1 MRFPFPTKLSRFLPR
16 VREPVKIG
24 SGLMLAGIVVSCA
37 PVIDFFAEQFVL
49 PTDGVRPAVYTVE
62 TTRGQRFVTQDGVA
76 LRADIYHPVGLTTT
90 PTILVRIPLTK
101 TVSNQM
107 RADVIARFW
116 AKRGYTVVIQGT
128 RGRYGS
134 EGEFYPLIHEQA
146 DGLETLKWLQTQ
158 QWFDGRLAM
167 WGGSA
172 FGHTQWS
179 VADRMSSGASALHV
193 HIVST
198 SFRRMFFPGEAFALE
213 SALYWTIRSRG
224 AEDRTVDMRDL
235 EKGVRTLPVLEAD
248 DQAIGDID
256 FYNDWLRHKDDR
268 EFWEAI
274 DGRDR
279 AQTLQAP
286 ILLLAGW
293 YDPFLPGQLDDFVDI
308 TARAASSVG
317 SNSRLII
324 GPWGHA
330 TSVRMPGLG
339 TEIPYRE
346 STLESSLPWFDF
358 HLKVTNDR
366 LTMPR
371 VRLFVMGENR
381 WRDEQE
387 WPLARTVYTP
397 YYFRSS
403 GHANTARGDGRLER
417 EVPNEDEAPDRYTY
431 NPLDPVPTRGGA
443 MLGDRSGI
451 ITQNDV
457 ESRSDVLVY
466 STSALTK
473 PLEVTGPL
481 HAVLYVR
488 TDAPSTDF
496 TVKLVDVH
504 PDGVAYN
511 VCDGILRMEYPRSVS
526 RGEEPT
532 AIKVELGPTSH
543 VFLAGHRIRVEVS
556 SSNFPRFDR
565 NLNSGEDP
573 SLAIK
578 TQVAHQVL
586 VHQATHPSHIVLPI
600 IPR

>member
-1 MRFPFPTKLSRFLPR
+1 MRSPYPIKISRFLSR
-16 VREPVKIG
+16 SHGPVKIG
-24 SGLMLAGIVVSCA
+24 SGLILAGMVVACA
-37 PVIDFFAEQFVL
+37 PFIDFMAEQFIL

-62 TTRGQRFVTQDGVA
+62 TKRDQSVITHDGIN
-76 LRADIYHPVGLTTT
+76 LLADLYRPVGLATT
-90 PTILVRIPLTK
+90 PTILVRIPLTR
-101 TVSNQM
+101 TIPNQM

-134 EGEFYPLIHEQA
+134 GGEFYPLIHERA

-158 QWFDGRLAM
+158 EWFDGRLAM

-179 VADRMSSGASALHV
+179 MADSVTPGLSAMHV
-193 HIVST
+193 HIAST
-198 SFRRMFFPGEAFALE
+198 NFRRMFFPGEAFALE
-213 SALYWTIRSRG
+213 SALYWAIRSRG
-224 AEDRTVDMRDL
+224 QEDRTVDVRDL
-235 EKGVRTLPVLEAD
+235 ERGVRTLPLLEAD
-248 DQAIGDID
+248 NLAIGDTD

-274 DGRDR
+274 DGKNR

-286 ILLLAGW
+286 MLLLAGW
-293 YDPFLPGQLDDFVDI
+293 YDPFLPGQLDDYGVI
-308 TARAASSVG
+308 TAEATASVG

-330 TSVRMPGLG
+330 NSIRVPGMG
-339 TEIPYRE
+339 AEIPYRE
-346 STLESSLPWFDF
+346 TTLESSLPWFDF
-358 HLKVTNDR
+358 HLKIRPDR

-371 VRLFVMGENR
+371 VRLFVMGENV

-397 YYFRSS
+397 YYFHSA
-403 GHANTARGDGRLER
+403 GHANTAEGDGRLER
-417 EVPNEDEAPDRYTY
+417 DVPNEDETPDRYTY
-431 NPLDPVPTRGGA
+431 DPLDPVPTRGGA

-451 ITQNDV
+451 ITQNEI
-457 ESRSDVLVY
+457 ESRNDVLVY
-466 STSALTK
+466 STTVLTK

-481 HAVLYVR
+481 QAVLYVG

-496 TVKLVDVH
+496 TLKLVDVH
-504 PDGVAYN
+504 PDGTAYN
-511 VCDGILRMEYPRSVS
+511 VCDGILRRGYPRSGS
-526 RGEEPT
+526 GEGKPME
-532 AIKVELGPTSH
+532 INVELGPTSH
-543 VFLAGHRIRVEVS
+543 VFLPGHRIRVEVS

-565 NLNSGEDP
+565 NLNTDEDP

-578 TQVAHQVL
+578 SRVAHQVFF
-586 VHQATHPSHIVLPI
+586 HQGTHPSHIVLPI

>member
-1 MRFPFPTKLSRFLPR
+1 MRFLIPTKLSHFLSR
-16 VREPVKIG
+16 VRELVKVG
-24 SGLMLAGIVVSCA
+24 AGLILAGIVVSCA
-37 PVIDFFAEQFVL
+37 PAVDFIAEQFVL
-49 PTDGVRPAVYTVE
+49 PTDGVRPAAHTVE
-62 TTRGQRFVTQDGVA
+62 IKRGQSFVARDGVT
-76 LRADIYHPVGLTTT
+76 LLADIYRPLGLATT
-90 PTILVRIPLTK
+90 PTILVRIPLTR
-101 TVSNQM
+101 TASNQI
-107 RADVIARFW
+107 RADVIARYW
-116 AKRGYTVVIQGT
+116 AKRGYAVVIQGT

-134 EGEFYPLIHEQA
+134 GGEFYPLIHERA
-146 DGLETLKWLQTQ
+146 DGLDTLKWLQDQ
-158 QWFDGRLAM
+158 EWFDGRLAM
-167 WGGSA
+167 WGGSS

-179 VADRMSSGASALHV
+179 VADQVSPEASALHV

-198 SFRRMFFPGEAFALE
+198 NFRRMFFPGEAFALE

-224 AEDRTVDMRDL
+224 EEDRTVDVGDL
-235 EKGVRTLPVLEAD
+235 ERAVRTLPVHEAD
-248 DQAIGDID
+248 DRAIGDTE
-256 FYNDWLRHKDDR
+256 FYNDWLRHKDNR

-293 YDPFLPGQLDDFVDI
+293 YDPFLPGQLDDFKVI
-308 TARAASSVG
+308 TDRTTSSVG
-317 SNSRLII
+317 SKSRLIV

-330 TSVRMPGLG
+330 TSIRMPGIE

-358 HLKVTNDR
+358 HLKVTTDR

-387 WPLARTVYTP
+387 WPLVRTVYTP
-397 YYFRSS
+397 YYFHSA
-403 GHANTARGDGRLER
+403 GHANTAGGDGRLKG
-417 EVPNEDEAPDRYTY
+417 EVPTENEASDQYVY

-443 MLGDRSGI
+443 ILGDRSGI
-451 ITQNDV
+451 ITQNEV
-457 ESRSDVLVY
+457 ESRNDVLVY
-466 STSALTK
+466 STTALTK

-481 HAVLYVR
+481 HAVLYVG

-511 VCDGILRMEYPRSVS
+511 VSDGILRREYPRAVDSG
-526 RGEEPT
+526 REPIE
-532 AIKVELGPTSH
+532 IKVELGPTSH
-543 VFLAGHRIRVEVS
+543 VFLAGHRLRVEVS

-565 NLNSGEDP
+565 NLNTGEDP

-578 TQVAHQVL
+578 AQVAHQVFF
-586 VHQATHPSHIVLPI
+586 HQATFPSHILLPI

>member
-1 MRFPFPTKLSRFLPR
+1 MRFPFPTKLSRFLSR
-16 VREPVKIG
+16 VRDPVKIG
-24 SGLMLAGIVVSCA
+24 SGLMLAGIVLSCA
-37 PVIDFFAEQFVL
+37 PAVDFIAEQFIL

-62 TTRGQRFVTQDGVA
+62 TKRGQRYITHDGVT
-76 LRADIYHPVGLTTT
+76 LLADVYRPVGLATT
-90 PTILVRIPLTK
+90 PTILVRIPLTR
-101 TVSNQM
+101 TASNQM
-107 RADVIARFW
+107 RADVIARYW

-134 EGEFYPLIHEQA
+134 GGEFYPLIHERA

-158 QWFDGRLAM
+158 EWFDGRLAM

-179 VADRMSSGASALHV
+179 VADHLGPGASALHV

-224 AEDRTVDMRDL
+224 AEDRTVDVGDL
-235 EKGVRTLPVLEAD
+235 ERGARTIPVLDAD
-248 DQAIGDID
+248 EQAIGDTD
-256 FYNDWLRHKDDR
+256 FYNDWLHHKDDR

-293 YDPFLPGQLDDFVDI
+293 YDPFLPGQLEDFVVI
-308 TARAASSVG
+308 TDRAATSVA

-330 TSVRMPGLG
+330 TSIRVPGMG

-346 STLESSLPWFDF
+346 SALESSLPWFDY
-358 HLKVTNDR
+358 HLNVGTDR

-397 YYFRSS
+397 YYFHSA
-403 GHANTARGDGRLER
+403 GHANTADGDGRLER
-417 EVPNEDEAPDRYTY
+417 EVPNEDQAPDRYAY
-431 NPLDPVPTRGGA
+431 DPLNPVSTRGGA

-451 ITQNDV
+451 LTQNEV
-457 ESRSDVLVY
+457 ESRGDVLVY
-466 STSALTK
+466 STTVLIK

-481 HAVLYVR
+481 HAVLYVG
-488 TDAPSTDF
+488 TDARSTDF

-504 PDGVAYN
+504 PDGLAYN
-511 VCDGILRMEYPRSVS
+511 VCDGILRRKYPRSVG
-526 RGEEPT
+526 RGGEPIE
-532 AIKVELGPTSH
+532 IKVELGPTSH
-543 VFLAGHRIRVEVS
+543 VFLTGHRIRVEVS

-565 NLNSGEDP
+565 NLNTGEDL
-573 SLAIK
+573 SLANKPKI
-578 TQVAHQVL
+578 AHQTFF
-586 VHQATHPSHIVLPI
+586 HQAMYPSHIILPI